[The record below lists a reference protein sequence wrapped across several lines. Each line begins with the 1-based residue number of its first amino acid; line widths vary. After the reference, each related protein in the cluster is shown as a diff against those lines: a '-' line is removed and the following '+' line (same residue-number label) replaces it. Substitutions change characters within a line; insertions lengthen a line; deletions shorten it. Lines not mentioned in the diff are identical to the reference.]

1 MGDSAALGRLPHR
14 GATPMIWHATADAH
28 GPKLSAGV
36 QIPKAVVE
44 DVVAFAASRAPVR
57 P

>member
-1 MGDSAALGRLPHR
+1 
-14 GATPMIWHATADAH
+14 MIWRATADAN

-44 DVVAFAASRAPVR
+44 DIVAFTASHAPLR